1 MNLRNLS
8 PKSALIV
15 FIVLVVYVLAM
26 AVWWIIF
33 MAELTAEKFKMA
45 AQLGATPEYVD
56 ALHRQEISRQIMLG
70 MEGVVFLLVILLG
83 VWLFYRSLQQAGRL
97 RARQENFVMAV
108 THELKT
114 PLASMGVYLDT
125 LQSDKISVERK
136 LTVVPR
142 IKQDLR
148 RLERL
153 VEDILE
159 AGRFES
165 GEFRLNRQLIDLA
178 TLLHTVADSTA
189 DRKEGAG
196 IKVTRRIEPDVPVM
210 ADAPVIG
217 RAISAIIDNATKYSA
232 GSPADIT
239 ITLRRRKHRAEI
251 TIADKGLGI
260 DKQEL
265 GPIFDRFYRVGHEM
279 TRSSSGTGLGLYL
292 CREMIRSHGGD
303 VTAHSEGVGHGAEFV
318 ITLPLDVEK

>member
-26 AVWWIIF
+26 VVWWIIF

-45 AQLGATPEYVD
+45 AQLGATPEYVE

-97 RARQENFVMAV
+97 RTRQENFVMAV

-114 PLASMGVYLDT
+114 PLASMRIYLDT
-125 LQSDKISVERK
+125 LQSEKISVERK

-178 TLLHTVADSTA
+178 ALLHTVADGVA
-189 DRKEGAG
+189 DRSEGAQ
-196 IKVTRRIEPDVPVM
+196 IKLTRLIESDVPVM

-217 RAISAIIDNATKYSA
+217 RAISAIIDNATKYSG

-251 TIADKGLGI
+251 TIVDKGLGI

-265 GPIFDRFYRVGHEM
+265 GPIFDRFYRVGDEM
-279 TRSSSGTGLGLYL
+279 TRASSGTGLGLYL
-292 CREMIRSHGGD
+292 CREMIRAHGGD
-303 VTAHSEGVGHGAEFV
+303 VSAHSEGVGHGAEFV
-318 ITLPLDVEK
+318 IALPLDVEK

>member
-217 RAISAIIDNATKYSA
+217 RAISAIIDNATKYSG